1 MDLPLDALTAARS
14 AFLPPQAPLVMAPG
28 RLSRA
33 QGPSRVSER
42 LVLRRL
48 FIFAGA
54 AALTGAGA
62 QEMYDVVN
70 VGGVTALEWALLALF
85 VALFAWV
92 AFSFQSAL
100 AGFFVT
106 LAGAPT
112 GLEIAEAG
120 APPELSTRTAM
131 LLPTYNEN
139 PHEVAARWRAM
150 WESVEATGRGA
161 LFDWFL
167 LSDTTDPDIWIEEE
181 AAFLALRRACPE
193 RIYYRHRA
201 DNFARKSGNI
211 AEWVARFGAAYDH
224 MIVLDADSL
233 MTGDAIVRL
242 AHAMETR
249 PEAALIQSAP
259 VVVNARSLFAR
270 LQQFAGRLY
279 GQMVVAGV
287 AWWQGAD
294 GNYWG
299 HNAIIRVRAFAEH
312 AALPALR
319 GRRPFGGHIL
329 SHDFIEAA
337 FMRRAGWAIYAA
349 PRLTGSYEEAP
360 PSLIDFAARDR
371 RWCQGNLQ
379 HLAIAPARGLRW
391 ISRLHLLV
399 GVGAYITA
407 PMWFIFLILGLLISL
422 QAAFVRP
429 EYFPKGFSLFPK
441 WPQQN
446 SVLAAWVF
454 AGTMGLLV
462 APKLMAW
469 LTVAVSAPGRRAFGG
484 AGRVLAGLLFETL
497 LAALIA
503 PAMMALQSRAVTE
516 ILFGRDAGWQVQRRD
531 DGEVPRRDVARRLVW
546 PTLCGAAMTVSAYS
560 ISTSLTLWMS
570 PVLLGL
576 LLCIPVGLVTSLRVK
591 PGVLATPEDVAPP
604 AVVARA
610 AELSRAQR
618 PPDPGAL
625 MRLRDDAELAMSHI
639 ASLVPRVTTKG
650 GAVDAALA
658 TAGVKVETSEAFAEC
673 AGWLTKAETRAL
685 LGDKRLLTRALE
697 LP

>member
-1 MDLPLDALTAARS
+1 LDALTATRD
-14 AFLPPQAPLVMAPG
+14 AFLPPEAPLVMAPA
-28 RLSRA
+28 RLSSA
-33 QGPSRVSER
+33 QEPSRVWQR

-48 FIFAGA
+48 FIFVGTIALTAAGA
-54 AALTGAGA
+54 R
-62 QEMYDVVN
+62 EMYDVVD
-70 VGGVTALEWALLALF
+70 VGGVTTLEWALLVLF

-92 AFSFQSAL
+92 AFSFLSAL

-106 LAGAPT
+106 LAGASA
-112 GLEIAEAG
+112 GLDIDESG
-120 APPELSTRTAM
+120 APPELTTRTAM

-150 WESVEATGRGA
+150 WESVEATGRGGS
-161 LFDWFL
+161 FDWFL

-181 AAFLALRRACPE
+181 AAVLALRRVCRE
-193 RIYYRHRA
+193 RVYYRHRV

-211 AEWVARFGAAYDH
+211 AEWISRFGAAYDH
-224 MIVLDADSL
+224 MVVLDADSL

-242 AHAMETR
+242 AHEMEMRQDT
-249 PEAALIQSAP
+249 ALIQSAP

-279 GQMVVAGV
+279 GPMVVAGV

-299 HNAIIRVRAFAEH
+299 HNAIIRVRAFAAH
-312 AALPALR
+312 AALPELS
-319 GRRPFGGHIL
+319 GRKPFGGHIL

-349 PRLTGSYEEAP
+349 PGLKGSYEEAP

-379 HLAIAPARGLRW
+379 HLAVAPARGLRW

-407 PMWFIFLILGLLISL
+407 PMWFMFLILGLLISL

-454 AGTMGLLV
+454 VGTMGLLV

-469 LTVAVSAPGRRAFGG
+469 LTVVFSAERRRAFGG
-484 AGRVLAGLLFETL
+484 GGRLLAGLLFETL

-516 ILFGRDAGWQVQRRD
+516 ILSGRDAGWQVQRRD
-531 DGEVPRRDVARRLVW
+531 DGEAPHREVARKLLW
-546 PTLCGAAMTVSAYS
+546 PSLCGAAMAVSSYS

-576 LLCIPVGLVTSLRVK
+576 FLCVPVGLITSLRAK
-591 PGVLATPEDVAPP
+591 PGLLATPEDIAPP

-610 AELSRAQR
+610 AALSRAARLPQV
-618 PPDPGAL
+618 GAL
-625 MRLRDDAELAMSHI
+625 VRLQGDAELATSHLG
-639 ASLVPRVTTKG
+639 SLVRGVLMKG
-650 GAVDAALA
+650 GSVNSALA
-658 TAGVKVETSEAFAEC
+658 TARVKVETCDALEEC
-673 AGWLTKAETRAL
+673 ASWLTKSETRAL
-685 LGDKRLLTRALE
+685 LGDPDLLERALD
-697 LP
+697 LR